1 VEAEVKG
8 VESLTEEEVAVKA
21 EWRRFTGE
29 YKLKVLRKAEQ
40 CEQPGEIG
48 GLLTREGLYCPI

>member
-1 VEAEVKG
+1 MESGSKRGGVSDGGGNGSQGEAA
-8 VESLTEEEVAVKA
+8 AV
-21 EWRRFTGE
+21 TGE

-48 GLLTREGLYCPI
+48 GLLRREVLY

>member
-1 VEAEVKG
+1 